1 MKRARAGS
9 LHCLAFGA
17 VSWYNFSTEEMIMT
31 VREKDKEK
39 NVKAKR
45 KTALIVLAVLIV
57 VSAAAE
63 LIINA
68 GKEDAANV
76 HIQIRC
82 DEVAEA
88 PEMLTDP
95 ALAEYIPEDGIALA
109 RLKYIAKEGDSV
121 LQILEKICKNNNIEV
136 KKTEDGLIEAI
147 GYLKNGDC
155 GEGSCWVYTVDG
167 KLMSDNPADSKVKGG
182 EDIVWTFALNGGR
195 DIENV

>member
-1 MKRARAGS
+1 
-9 LHCLAFGA
+9 
-17 VSWYNFSTEEMIMT
+17 MT
-31 VREKDKEK
+31 DREKDKEK

-68 GKEDAANV
+68 GKEDTANV

-95 ALAEYIPEDGIALA
+95 ALTEYIPEDGIALA

-167 KLMSDNPADSKVKGG
+167 KLMSDNPADCKVKGG
-182 EDIVWTFALNGGR
+182 EDIVWTFALNGGH

>member
-1 MKRARAGS
+1 MKK
-9 LHCLAFGA
+9 
-17 VSWYNFSTEEMIMT
+17 
-31 VREKDKEK
+31 EKDKERNIK
-39 NVKAKR
+39 KKR
-45 KTALIVLAVLIV
+45 KAALIVLAVLIA

-63 LIINA
+63 LIINV
-68 GKEDAANV
+68 GKEDTANV

-88 PEMLTDP
+88 PEILTDP
-95 ALAEYIPEDGIALA
+95 ALAEYIPEDGIALV

-155 GEGSCWVYTVDG
+155 GEGSGWVYTVNGD
-167 KLMSDNPADSKVKGG
+167 LMSDNPADCKVKDGD
-182 EDIVWTFALNGGR
+182 EIVWAFTLDGGK
-195 DIENV
+195 DIENI

>member
-1 MKRARAGS
+1 
-9 LHCLAFGA
+9 
-17 VSWYNFSTEEMIMT
+17 MT

-68 GKEDAANV
+68 GKEYTANV

-167 KLMSDNPADSKVKGG
+167 KLMSDNPAYCKVKGG
-182 EDIVWTFALNGGR
+182 EEIVWAFTLNGGSK
-195 DIENV
+195 IENV

>member
-68 GKEDAANV
+68 G
-76 HIQIRC
+76 
-82 DEVAEA
+82 
-88 PEMLTDP
+88 
-95 ALAEYIPEDGIALA
+95 
-109 RLKYIAKEGDSV
+109 
-121 LQILEKICKNNNIEV
+121 
-136 KKTEDGLIEAI
+136 
-147 GYLKNGDC
+147 
-155 GEGSCWVYTVDG
+155 
-167 KLMSDNPADSKVKGG
+167 
-182 EDIVWTFALNGGR
+182 
-195 DIENV
+195 

>member
-1 MKRARAGS
+1 
-9 LHCLAFGA
+9 
-17 VSWYNFSTEEMIMT
+17 MT

-155 GEGSCWVYTVDG
+155 GEGSCWAYTVDG
-167 KLMSDNPADSKVKGG
+167 KLMSDNPADCKVKGG
-182 EDIVWTFALNGGR
+182 EDIVWTFALNGGS

>member
-1 MKRARAGS
+1 MKRARMGS
-9 LHCLAFGA
+9 LHCLAFEV
-17 VSWYNFSTEEMIMT
+17 VSWYN
-31 VREKDKEK
+31 
-39 NVKAKR
+39 
-45 KTALIVLAVLIV
+45 VLAVLIV
-57 VSAAAE
+57 ASAAAE

-68 GKEDAANV
+68 GTEDTANV

-95 ALAEYIPEDGIALA
+95 ALAEYIPEDGIAMA

-155 GEGSCWVYTVDG
+155 
-167 KLMSDNPADSKVKGG
+167 KVMGG
-182 EDIVWTFALNGGR
+182 EEIVWAFTLNGGN

>member
-1 MKRARAGS
+1 
-9 LHCLAFGA
+9 
-17 VSWYNFSTEEMIMT
+17 MT

-45 KTALIVLAVLIV
+45 KAALIVLAVLIV

-68 GKEDAANV
+68 GKEDTANV
-76 HIQIRC
+76 HVQIRC

-155 GEGSCWVYTVDG
+155 
-167 KLMSDNPADSKVKGG
+167 KVKGD
-182 EDIVWTFALNGGR
+182 EEIVWTFTLNGGS

>member
-1 MKRARAGS
+1 
-9 LHCLAFGA
+9 
-17 VSWYNFSTEEMIMT
+17 MT
-31 VREKDKEK
+31 DREKDKEK
-39 NVKAKR
+39 NIKKKR
-45 KTALIVLAVLIV
+45 KAALIVLAVLIV

-68 GKEDAANV
+68 GEEDTANV

-82 DEVAEA
+82 DEVTEA

-95 ALAEYIPEDGIALA
+95 ALAEYIPEDGIAMA

-136 KKTEDGLIEAI
+136 KKTQDGLIDTI

-155 GEGSCWVYTVDG
+155 GQGSSWVYTVNG
-167 KLMSDNPADSKVKGG
+167 ELMSDNPADCKVKDGD
-182 EDIVWTFALNGGR
+182 EIVWAFTLDGGK
-195 DIENV
+195 DIENI